1 VEGAA
6 PLGRGQTAPSPSL
19 PPSRGRS
26 TGGPP
31 VRGFGGESPA
41 AIAQI
46 SRQHPRNGS
55 GACSHDHIRC
65 ALGLG
70 RVSPLRSRIPRGAA
84 PGCERRAFQG
94 ETRRGWRP
102 TQVSGLGSKRPPWS
116 RPGDPT
122 AALDLRASPKCGIRC
137 AESGRLSTQHP
148 HGRPLPS
155 YDPINRD
162 CPMLAASG
170 LFRTL
175 KCKLSGLCRSTRRSR
190 ALGSFGKVSAS
201 WPPPRYAS
209 PNCGSTSLIPILH
222 FGDGHRRRVRLN
234 VAPRS
239 RRTGPESAG
248 VRLPP
253 RGVEGASG
261 RAHAVAP
268 PHLEGARRGQF
279 HEGSLPCT
287 LPQLPTL
294 DTAIRPRHGR
304 WRWPS
309 EPL

>member
-1 VEGAA
+1 V
-6 PLGRGQTAPSPSL
+6 
-19 PPSRGRS
+19 
-26 TGGPP
+26 
-31 VRGFGGESPA
+31 
-41 AIAQI
+41 
-46 SRQHPRNGS
+46 
-55 GACSHDHIRC
+55 
-65 ALGLG
+65 
-70 RVSPLRSRIPRGAA
+70 
-84 PGCERRAFQG
+84 
-94 ETRRGWRP
+94 
-102 TQVSGLGSKRPPWS
+102 GLGSKRPPWS

-122 AALDLRASPKCGIRC
+122 AASDLPASPKCGIRC
-137 AESGRLSTQHP
+137 AESGRLSTQRTHMDGAAPVVRPHKLGLPHP
-148 HGRPLPS
+148 RCFGTFL
-155 YDPINRD
+155 
-162 CPMLAASG
+162 
-170 LFRTL
+170 TL
-175 KCKLSGLCRSTRRSR
+175 KRKLSGLSRSPQRSR

-222 FGDGHRRRVRLN
+222 FGDRHRRRVRLN

-287 LPQLPTL
+287 LPQLPPTL

-304 WRWPS
+304 WQWPS
-309 EPL
+309 QPP